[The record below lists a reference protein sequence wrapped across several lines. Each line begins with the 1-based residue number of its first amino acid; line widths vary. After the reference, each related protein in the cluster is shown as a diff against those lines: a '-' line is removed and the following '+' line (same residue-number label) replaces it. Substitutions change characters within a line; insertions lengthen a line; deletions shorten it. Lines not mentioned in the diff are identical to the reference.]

1 MNEIVLSIVAGT
13 LLILLL
19 IAGIVITFVLANRQ
33 RAEQEVVL
41 AETKLNFEKE
51 IRQMESEVSEDL
63 MAQFS
68 NELHDNVGQ
77 LLTAMHI
84 EIENQKFDFPDN
96 EKKFESLETYL
107 SEVTQQLRLLGKSM
121 NTDFIGDSG
130 LLAAVQVEVERL
142 NALRRFKIELE
153 VEGEKS
159 DLEKDQ
165 ELIVFR
171 IFQEVMQN
179 ALKHSAAKT
188 IKVNLKLTDFCLEI
202 QDDGKGFDYSEK
214 IENNDISGLRN
225 IKKRAKLANLN
236 CEISSK
242 IGEGTRTFLKKN
254 QTTGI

>member
-19 IAGIVITFVLANRQ
+19 IAGIVITFFLANRQ
-33 RAEQEVVL
+33 RVEQEVVL
-41 AETKLNFEKE
+41 AETKLSFEKE
-51 IRQMESEVSEDL
+51 IRQMESEVSEGL

-96 EKKFESLETYL
+96 EKKFESLGRYL
-107 SEVTQQLRLLGKSM
+107 SEVTQQLRLLGKTM

-142 NALRRFKIELE
+142 NSLRRFTVELE
-153 VEGEKS
+153 VEGNTSE
-159 DLEKDQ
+159 LEKDQ

-171 IFQEVMQN
+171 IFQEIIQN
-179 ALKHSAAKT
+179 ALKHSEAKT
-188 IKVNLKLTDFCLEI
+188 LNVNLKLNEFCLEI
-202 QDDGKGFDYSEK
+202 RDDGKGFDYAEK
-214 IENNDISGLRN
+214 LEKNNVSGLRN
-225 IKKRAKLANLN
+225 MKKRASLAKLE
-236 CEISSK
+236 CDISSK
-242 IGEGTRTFLKKN
+242 VGEGTRTVLKK
-254 QTTGI
+254 IP

>member
-1 MNEIVLSIVAGT
+1 M
-13 LLILLL
+13 
-19 IAGIVITFVLANRQ
+19 ANRQ

-51 IRQMESEVSEDL
+51 IRQMESEVSEGL

-96 EKKFESLETYL
+96 ETKFESLETYL
-107 SEVTQQLRLLGKSM
+107 DEVTQQLRLLGKTM

-142 NALRRFKIELE
+142 NSLRRFKVELIVQGKE
-153 VEGEKS
+153 S

-171 IFQEVMQN
+171 IFQEITQN
-179 ALKHSAAKT
+179 ALKHSGAKT
-188 IKVNLKLTDFCLEI
+188 LTVNLKLNDFCIEI

-214 IENNDISGLRN
+214 LENNNVSGLRN
-225 IKKRAKLANLN
+225 IKKRAGLANME
-236 CEISSK
+236 CHISSSL
-242 IGEGTRTFLKKN
+242 GEGTRTVLKKI
-254 QTTGI
+254 TTTI